1 MLDGLKSKIRKFLGL
16 EAKPDAEDDEA
27 KAKLKQDIKKEVEA
41 QSKPAEDAKKAADA
55 AAEEEAKKEAES
67 SEQITKE
74 SSTQEVEKV
83 ADKPKIGYI
92 HMSGC
97 TGDGMSLTENYDI
110 LSTLLTDMV
119 DIVYG
124 TTLVDLWEMPEMDL
138 ALVEGSVCLQDEHSI
153 EELMELR
160 EKAGLVCAFGSCAM
174 TGCFTRYA
182 RGGQLAQPK
191 HESFVPISDL
201 IKVDCA
207 IPGCP
212 ASPEIIAKVVVA
224 LINGDMDYLQPMLD
238 MAACNLAC
246 GCDLQTNVVSKAL
259 CTGCGTCVLAC
270 PTRALEMVEGRP
282 SHNKN
287 RCIKCVA
294 CTTHC
299 PRTWFPA
306 EQIKKDLGL

>member
-1 MLDGLKSKIRKFLGL
+1 
-16 EAKPDAEDDEA
+16 
-27 KAKLKQDIKKEVEA
+27 
-41 QSKPAEDAKKAADA
+41 
-55 AAEEEAKKEAES
+55 
-67 SEQITKE
+67 
-74 SSTQEVEKV
+74 V

-138 ALVEGSVCLQDEHSI
+138 ALVEGSVCLQDEHSVK
-153 EELMELR
+153 ELMEVR
-160 EKAGLVCAFGSCAM
+160 EKSGLVCAFGSCAM

-287 RCIKCVA
+287 RCIKCGA